1 MIERLAVRGLW
12 QGALCGAGLA
22 ATLSLAMSLTW
33 GRTEDSLLAEAG
45 FVLGAAASI
54 AVIGAFLGGLVGLGL
69 GLVGGAVLLRVHR
82 ALPRWAAISVT
93 TCSAG
98 LALVVVVELIVRDGI
113 GLFGWSTMILAIA
126 TWPMVRAVRRE
137 LDRARPTEVPDADL
151 GR

>member
-22 ATLSLAMSLTW
+22 ATLSLVMSLTW

-45 FVLGAAASI
+45 FVLGAAAYL
-54 AVIGAFLGGLVGLGL
+54 AVIGAFLGGLVGAGL
-69 GLVGGAVLLRVHR
+69 GLVGGAVLHR
-82 ALPRWAAISVT
+82 IHRSLPRWAATAVAT
-93 TCSAG
+93 GSAE
-98 LALVVVVELIVRDGI
+98 LVLVVTVELVVRDGI
-113 GLFGWSTMILAIA
+113 GLFGWSTMILAVA